1 MATMDQTPLFIACL
15 RAVRTRNKEL
25 SAAAESRVLPRR
37 AAGPFQRR
45 AADIVA
51 SVARLAAFLQEH
63 RAGYLSTGH
72 ADGPALS
79 EAERDQVDA
88 GAQAITRTCSQ
99 LVREFRRELVPAAGG
114 DQAAQHR
121 QAVADSMEAYLK
133 TVCGIYAEM
142 KAVRVKR
149 SVDRRNMSQI
159 MTATPRP
166 APAADRPTP
175 PAVPP
180 EDGGGGGAPSWEQ
193 DRPSSPLLPGD
204 ELTPEDLQMLQ
215 AENDQML
222 NELNSMTEEVRL
234 VESKVVKIAQLQE
247 IFTEKVLEQDKD
259 VDRIGDTVIGT
270 TENIKD
276 ANEQLRSAIKKNAGT
291 RVWVMFFLLVI
302 SFSLLFLDWYN
313 D

>member
-1 MATMDQTPLFIACL
+1 MDQTPLFIACL

-63 RAGYLSTGH
+63 RAGYLSTGR

-222 NELNSMTEEVRL
+222 NELNSMTKRCGW
-234 VESKVVKIAQLQE
+234 SR
-247 IFTEKVLEQDKD
+247 VLEQDKD